1 MPARKARAPNTVANS
16 GAGSAIQLTEP
27 HRSQAHPP
35 RDRLLRRQ
43 PMLNKV
49 GMGYTFI
56 YEAMK
61 VGAFPGPVQLP
72 GGKAVAWRESEI
84 DAWIA
89 ALPRASELP
98 CE

>member
-1 MPARKARAPNTVANS
+1 
-16 GAGSAIQLTEP
+16 
-27 HRSQAHPP
+27 
-35 RDRLLRRQ
+35 
-43 PMLNKV
+43 MLNKV